1 MEEETEL
8 PKENR
13 DNSKFWK
20 DSNRLLSFS
29 AMFISAVTLFILI
42 YQTSLA
48 TKQFDLEQKQQ
59 LASVMPYIQVVI
71 GNWDSEEFTV
81 FVENYGVGPAF
92 IKNIKTHYKDS
103 IYVNTDY
110 PIMVNNLIK
119 EGVYDGALD
128 FYSNLGAGSVIPAGR
143 LVEHMKITKGERP
156 NVHHDIF
163 LTDEVEI
170 EIEYASIYDERWI
183 VKVLATEPVKIKGVN
198 D

>member
-59 LASVMPYIQVVI
+59 LASVMPYLLVATSYM
-71 GNWDSEEFTV
+71 SEDEFTV
-81 FVENYGVGPAF
+81 TVENLGIGPAF
-92 IKNIKTHYKDS
+92 IKNVQVHYKDS
-103 IYVNTDY
+103 ILSKY
-110 PIMVNNLIK
+110 
-119 EGVYDGALD
+119 
-128 FYSNLGAGSVIPAGR
+128 
-143 LVEHMKITKGERP
+143 
-156 NVHHDIF
+156 
-163 LTDEVEI
+163 
-170 EIEYASIYDERWI
+170 
-183 VKVLATEPVKIKGVN
+183 
-198 D
+198 